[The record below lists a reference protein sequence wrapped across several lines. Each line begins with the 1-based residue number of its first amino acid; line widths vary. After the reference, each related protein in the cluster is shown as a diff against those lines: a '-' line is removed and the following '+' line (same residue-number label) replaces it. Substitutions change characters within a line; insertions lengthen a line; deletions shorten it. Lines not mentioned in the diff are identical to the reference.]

1 MKIGQDIRRFARCAS
16 TMDEARILAL
26 AGAAEG
32 LVVVAGEQTSGRG
45 TKGRTWHSPP
55 GAGLYATVLLRPGAS
70 GLSLIPLAVGVA
82 VREAAAETAPSV
94 RLKWPN
100 DLVWEGRKIAGV
112 LCEGGADGRGS
123 PFVLAGIGINVGH
136 APGDFPP
143 ELEARSAS
151 LRMAAGRPVDGEG
164 LLARLCAALETWYN
178 ILTRGAGEEIV
189 REFEAGMIFAR
200 GDRIS
205 LDAAGARIEGTY
217 LGLDASGGLVC
228 GTAEGRKIFYSAE
241 IGASG
246 LG

>member
-1 MKIGQDIRRFARCAS
+1 
-16 TMDEARILAL
+16 MDEARTLAL

-32 LVVVAGEQTSGRG
+32 LVVVADEQTAGRG

-55 GAGLYATVLLRPGAS
+55 GTGLYATFLFRPPAGQTLL
-70 GLSLIPLAVGVA
+70 PLAVGVA
-82 VREAAAETAPSV
+82 LREAAAETAPAV

-100 DLVWEGRKIAGV
+100 DLVWEGRKIAGI

-123 PFVLAGIGINVGH
+123 RFVLAGIGINVGQ
-136 APGDFPP
+136 AAGDFPP
-143 ELEARSAS
+143 ELAARSAS
-151 LRMAAGRPVDGEG
+151 LRMAAGGPVDRET
-164 LLARLCAALETWYN
+164 LFARLCEALETWYN
-178 ILTRGAGEEIV
+178 VFTRGAGEEIV

-228 GTAEGRKIFYSAE
+228 GTPEGPKTYYSAE
-241 IGASG
+241 IGAPG
-246 LG
+246 LE